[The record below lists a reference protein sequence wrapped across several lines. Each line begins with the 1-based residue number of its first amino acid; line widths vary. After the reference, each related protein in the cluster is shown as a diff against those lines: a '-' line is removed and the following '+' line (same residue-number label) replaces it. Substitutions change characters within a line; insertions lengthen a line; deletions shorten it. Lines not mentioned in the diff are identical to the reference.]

1 MRARV
6 SAKAGS
12 GTGAGARAEERAESG
27 AGTRADVGA
36 GAASVARP
44 MVGAGVEAS
53 MGTGISSGVGAGAGV
68 GAGTGAQGG
77 EVTTDI
83 SMLQES
89 ESYVYLTHPLKIIL
103 LVLPLVFVACS
114 VCEKVPVSQADGMLE
129 SLNSGYG
136 ILNTTLRDEQH
147 LKIIRLTKGI
157 VTFTSISKPTRQII
171 DDIAQ
176 TSSAAVEKLEQLASL
191 SPSIQL
197 DIEKH
202 GQVEQ
207 MTRDAIRITTA
218 KEFIASKDDFEL
230 KLLISQSL
238 ALRYISH
245 LAKELHVIET
255 NSTRR
260 VWLAALSEQYE
271 NLYLRVLSRL
281 KVAFTNDC
289 TRQGCKATG
298 VA

>member
-6 SAKAGS
+6 SAKAET
-12 GTGAGARAEERAESG
+12 GTGAGARAEERVESG
-27 AGTRADVGA
+27 AGTRTGA
-36 GAASVARP
+36 GAAAVARP
-44 MVGAGVEAS
+44 MVGAGAEAS
-53 MGTGISSGVGAGAGV
+53 METGISGGVEAGAGV
-68 GAGTGAQGG
+68 GAGTGAQAG

-89 ESYVYLTHPLKIIL
+89 ESYIYLTHPLKIIL
-103 LVLPLVFVACS
+103 LVLPLVLVACS
-114 VCEKVPVSQADGMLE
+114 VCEKAPVSQADGILE

-147 LKIIRLTKGI
+147 LKIIRLTKSI
-157 VTFTSISKPTRQII
+157 VTFKSISKPTRQII

-191 SPSIQL
+191 SPLIEL
-197 DIEKH
+197 DTEKG

-218 KEFIASKDDFEL
+218 KEFLASKEDFEL

-245 LAKELHVIET
+245 LAKELHAIET
-255 NSTRR
+255 NSERR
-260 VWLAALSEQYE
+260 VWLAALSDHYE
-271 NLYLRVLSRL
+271 KLYLRVLSRL
-281 KVAFTNDC
+281 KVAFAIDYLHQ
-289 TRQGCKATG
+289 RCKTAG